1 MGLLFITSL
10 IISKYI
16 KVRKKLLI
24 FILIRYGTK
33 ALSIITLSIRTLRI
47 MTLKITTLSIMSLG
61 LMTFRII
68 TLRTIPDNITK
79 NTTLGIDDM

>member
-16 KVRKKLLI
+16 KVRKKLII

-33 ALSIITLSIRTLRI
+33 ALSIITLSITPLN
-47 MTLKITTLSIMSLG
+47 ITPLSKKDLYVTLSMS
-61 LMTFRII
+61 
-68 TLRTIPDNITK
+68 NCQHK
-79 NTTLGIDDM
+79 QHSA